1 MNFVS
6 ANFWTI
12 FWIVVIAAA
21 FLYIWRSGQLA
32 QIATFVRETREELK
46 KCTWPTWNELKGSTV
61 VVMISIFLLGSFT
74 VLADAFFSTVM
85 RLITPG

>member
-1 MNFVS
+1 MNV
-6 ANFWTI
+6 WTI
-12 FWIVVIAAA
+12 VWIVAIGAL

-32 QIATFVRETREELK
+32 QLVTFVRETREELN

-61 VVMISIFLLGSFT
+61 VVMISIFLLGGFT
-74 VLADAFFSTVM
+74 VLADGLFALVM